1 MVKYFVAVLVLVCVG
16 SCSLNPVHDEAV
28 ADLGPEEAGVPQG
41 PLHRPDQPC
50 LVCHSDMS
58 VAGTIHAAPDDPA
71 PLANVVVT
79 LTDARGSQTT
89 ATTNAAGNF
98 FVETSAWAPTYPI
111 HATIALDSLDAIMN
125 TEIGRDGS
133 CASCHVAPATR
144 ISAGLVFLA
153 PTVALLP
160 DGGT

>member
-1 MVKYFVAVLVLVCVG
+1 MVKLIWASPALVCA
-16 SCSLNPVHDEAV
+16 CSFNPVHDEAIT
-28 ADLGPEEAGVPQG
+28 DLGPEEAGVPQG
-41 PLHRPDQPC
+41 PLHRPDEPC
-50 LVCHSDMS
+50 LVCHAEMS
-58 VAGTIHAAPDDPA
+58 VAGTIHAAPDAPA

-89 ATTNAAGNF
+89 STTNAAGNF
-98 FVETSAWAPTYPI
+98 FVDKSTWNPAFPV
-111 HATIALDSLDAIMN
+111 HASIALGNINAIMN

-153 PTVALLP
+153 PAAALLP